1 MKEDVSQDS
10 AVTEEAK
17 AEEVSE
23 SIQQHRTRRSLDV
36 INVNQADVPE
46 VVKKLKSLKQLQKRE
61 NTVSKLSFSSEDRIA
76 SVTKRD

>member
-36 INVNQADVPE
+36 NQADVPE
-46 VVKKLKSLKQLQKRE
+46 VVKKLKSLKQLQKMENKE
-61 NTVSKLSFSSEDRIA
+61 NTVVAAGAGEEIQ
-76 SVTKRD
+76 V

>member
-1 MKEDVSQDS
+1 MKDDVSQDS

-36 INVNQADVPE
+36 NQADVPE
-46 VVKKLKSLKQLQKRE
+46 VVQG
-61 NTVSKLSFSSEDRIA
+61 SEDGLQ
-76 SVTKRD
+76 

>member
-23 SIQQHRTRRSLDV
+23 SIQQQRTRRSLDV

>member
-1 MKEDVSQDS
+1 MKDDVSQDS

-36 INVNQADVPE
+36 NQADVPE
-46 VVKKLKSLKQLQKRE
+46 VKKLKSLKQLHKMENKE
-61 NTVSKLSFSSEDRIA
+61 NTVVAAGAGEEIQ
-76 SVTKRD
+76 V

>member
-23 SIQQHRTRRSLDV
+23 SIQHHRTRRSLDV
-36 INVNQADVPE
+36 NQADVPE
-46 VVKKLKSLKQLQKRE
+46 VKKLKSLKQLQKMENKE
-61 NTVSKLSFSSEDRIA
+61 NTVVAAGAGEEIQ
-76 SVTKRD
+76 V